1 MSDGDDGTQFTLL
14 GRIDDV
20 DPLELAQRYAYP
32 DTVGSSFWVRGN
44 MITSID
50 GGATTAGKSG
60 DLGGPGDR
68 AVFAAL
74 RELADVIVV
83 GAATARVENYAGV
96 QLGAAER
103 LTRHNRG
110 QAEVPPIA
118 VVTRSGLLA
127 HDAKL
132 FHRTEVVPLV
142 LTSSAAV
149 DDTRRRLGSFAEV
162 VDASG
167 AQRDS
172 VDLRRAL
179 DLLVERGLT
188 RVLTEGGPGIL
199 GLFTEQDL
207 LDELCLTVSPVLVGG
222 TAGRIAA
229 GTGAVRSAMELRH
242 ALCDSAGYLYLRY
255 TRDRRRGAPD
265 AGR

>member
-1 MSDGDDGTQFTLL
+1 MSGDADGTQFTLL

-20 DPLELAQRYAYP
+20 GPHDLAQRYAYP
-32 DTVGSSFWVRGN
+32 DSAGSCWVRAN

-83 GAATARVENYAGV
+83 GAATARVENYSGV
-96 QLGAAER
+96 QLGAAGR
-103 LTRHNRG
+103 LTRQDRG
-110 QAEVPPIA
+110 QAEIPPIA
-118 VVTRSGLLA
+118 VLTRSGLL
-127 HDAKL
+127 DRDSKL
-132 FHRTEVVPLV
+132 FQRAEVAPLV
-142 LTSSAAV
+142 LTSSDAA
-149 DDTRRRLGSFAEV
+149 DRTRRRLGSLAEV

-167 AQRDS
+167 PQPDS
-172 VDLRRAL
+172 VDLRVAL
-179 DLLVERGLT
+179 ALLAGRGLT

-199 GLFTEQDL
+199 GLFTELDL

-229 GTGAVRSAMELRH
+229 GTGEVRSGMQLRH
-242 ALCDSAGYLYLRY
+242 ALCDDAGYLYLRY
-255 TRDRRRGAPD
+255 TRDRRRGAAD
-265 AGR
+265 TGR